1 MTPRGNPNVVGPSLI
16 RVGYYR
22 LRVTT
27 SLGVG
32 RLGRE
37 HVNELVHHITRMT
50 LDPRKMHIAIRSED
64 QGKELL
70 PQIAIGDR
78 LALGVLPAPAKP
90 PDVPLVIEALHD
102 VRGVTHNLKRALLVL
117 TQGRNDGHDL
127 HALIRRVRGGAA
139 GVTVASARP
148 RPAPR
153 TGIAAAGAVGMNLL
167 HEFRVTHES
176 DSVVKR
182 VTASGSSPR
191 RTWPSVTCSS
201 TSRSAPRTAIHTS
214 FKCLASPSYS
224 SVSGRIPRTPAI
236 GPLTTRTTSAIDI

>member
-50 LDPRKMHIAIRSED
+50 LDPRKM
-64 QGKELL
+64 
-70 PQIAIGDR
+70 QIAIGDR

-236 GPLTTRTTSAIDI
+236 GPLTTRTSSAIDI

>member
-37 HVNELVHHITRMT
+37 HVNELVHHITRLT
-50 LDPRKMHIAIRSED
+50 
-64 QGKELL
+64 
-70 PQIAIGDR
+70 
-78 LALGVLPAPAKP
+78 LGVLPAPAKP

-214 FKCLASPSYS
+214 FTCLASPSYS

-236 GPLTTRTTSAIDI
+236 GPVPYTHLT